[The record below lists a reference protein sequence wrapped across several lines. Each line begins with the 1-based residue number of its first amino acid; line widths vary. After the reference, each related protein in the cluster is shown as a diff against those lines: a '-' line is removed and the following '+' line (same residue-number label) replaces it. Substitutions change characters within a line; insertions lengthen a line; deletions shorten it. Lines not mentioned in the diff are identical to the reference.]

1 MRPKKRGKPL
11 LFRTRDLNPADRREV
26 WNNGGLKMLR
36 VGVVGV
42 GHLGRFHTRVY
53 SELGAC
59 ELVGVYDTDAARA
72 AEVAAEFGTRA
83 VADPGEL
90 LDGVDA
96 VSVATPTVS
105 HHEVARLCID
115 AGVHVLIEKP
125 IARTVEE
132 ARDIVEA
139 GREKGLVVQVGHIER
154 FNPAVRAAMTVLDAP
169 KFIEVHRLGVF
180 VPRGT
185 DVAVV
190 LDLMIHDIDLILGT
204 VKSDVTSIEAVGI
217 QVLSPNIDIANAR
230 LTFAD
235 GCVANITASR
245 VSREKVRKI
254 RFFQPDAYVSID
266 TLEPRAQVFR
276 RKEVSG
282 EKLRQI
288 AAGEIAGGLGDVV
301 DYEDLPLDSQDSL
314 ELELGAFVEAA
325 SGRSAPVVS
334 GADGLRALEVA
345 LEILRQTG

>member
-1 MRPKKRGKPL
+1 
-11 LFRTRDLNPADRREV
+11 
-26 WNNGGLKMLR
+26 MLR

-53 SELGAC
+53 SELGSC
-59 ELVGVYDTDAARA
+59 ELVGVHDTDAARA
-72 AEVAAEFGTRA
+72 AEIAGEYGTTA
-83 VADPGEL
+83 FSELGAL
-90 LDGVDA
+90 LDSVDA
-96 VSVATPTVS
+96 VSLATPTVS
-105 HHEVARLCID
+105 HHDVARLCLE
-115 AGVHVLIEKP
+115 AGLHVLIEKP
-125 IARTVEE
+125 MAKTVEE
-132 ARDIVEA
+132 AGDLVDL
-139 GREKGLVVQVGHIER
+139 GREKGVVVAVGHIER
-154 FNPAVRAAMTVLDAP
+154 FNPAVRAAMAVLDSP

-190 LDLMIHDIDLILGT
+190 LDLMIHDIDLILGA
-204 VKSDVTSIEAVGI
+204 VDSDVTSIEAVGI
-217 QVLSPNIDIANAR
+217 PVLSPNIDIANAR
-230 LTFAD
+230 LSFAD

-254 RFFQPDAYVSID
+254 RFFQADAYVSVD

-276 RKEVSG
+276 RKEVPE
-282 EKLRQI
+282 EKLLQI
-288 AAGEIAGGLGDVV
+288 SSGQIAGGLGDVV

-314 ELELGAFVEAA
+314 ELELGAFIDAA

-334 GADGLRALEVA
+334 GDDGKRALEVA